1 MMVARTMMVLAVE
14 MVRRDKIWNIL
25 VLEHTRLTGRFN
37 MAASERKQKCLEFS
51 LSNWTD
57 NGNIYL

>member
-25 VLEHTRLTGRFN
+25 VLEYTRLIGRFN
-37 MAASERKQKCLEFS
+37 MAASEIKQKCLGFS
-51 LSNWTD
+51 LSNYTD
-57 NGNIYL
+57 NGTI